1 MLCRLRSNRISGYSA
16 HFIGDTDVSQNLDHS
31 TIDSCDSLILDTI
44 FPAMIDTHV
53 LLTRRKTHMYAIIET
68 GGKQYR
74 VEAGT
79 VLQVESLPGDVGHSV
94 QIDRVRLLN
103 GDGGLVV
110 GQPIIPG
117 ARVTAEIIRQGRTR
131 SITVFKKHRRKNY
144 RRTRG
149 HRQGFTQLRVTE
161 IETK

>member
-1 MLCRLRSNRISGYSA
+1 
-16 HFIGDTDVSQNLDHS
+16 
-31 TIDSCDSLILDTI
+31 
-44 FPAMIDTHV
+44 
-53 LLTRRKTHMYAIIET
+53 MYAIIET

-79 VLQVESLPGDVGHSV
+79 VLQVESLPGEVGKSV

-110 GQPIIPG
+110 GQPTIPN
-117 ARVTAEIIRQGRTR
+117 AHVTAEIIRQGRTR
-131 SITVFKKHRRKNY
+131 SITVFKKQRRKNY

-161 IETK
+161 IALK